1 MNGVAVNVCAQAF
14 VWMYFFPRYMPKS
27 GIAELRGNS
36 VQFLEELPYC
46 FPKQLAQFT
55 FPVNEGSTFTT
66 SCQLLILS
74 VFDYSHPSGNEVVC
88 HCGFDL
94 HFPND

>member
-1 MNGVAVNVCAQAF
+1 MDVF
-14 VWMYFFPRYMPKS
+14 FFPRYMPKS